1 MKTTIKEAKMLKNL
15 KSMLSE
21 VECNVSFNPNTAIF
35 SINLIDNGCDIEDI
49 LPICE
54 KWISEKSRELNAD
67 LIEEY
72 TIEYYTEGVF
82 YG

>member
-1 MKTTIKEAKMLKNL
+1 MKTTIKEAKMLKSL
-15 KSMLSE
+15 KSLLSE
-21 VECNVSFNPNTAIF
+21 VECDIVFNHEKAKF
-35 SINLIDNGCDIEDI
+35 SINLDNGCDIEDI
-49 LPICE
+49 LLICE
-54 KWISEKSRELNAD
+54 KWISGKCRVIGDD